1 MTTPGSL
8 AQEAVA
14 KAMAASSAG
23 IAGWTW
29 IATANDLLQLVA
41 TAIGIIAGIYAIV
54 WHRVRIEEVKKKVE
68 AIHEEVVQN
77 EQSNRDGAGEPPR
90 DYR

>member
-1 MTTPGSL
+1 MTNPGSL
-8 AQEAVA
+8 AQEFVA

-29 IATANDLLQLVA
+29 IATANDMLQLIA
-41 TAIGIIAGIYAIV
+41 TAIGIVAGVYAIV
-54 WHRVRIEEVKKKVE
+54 WHRVRINEVKRKG
-68 AIHEEVVQN
+68 N

-90 DYR
+90 DNR

>member
-1 MTTPGSL
+1 MTNPGSL
-8 AQEAVA
+8 AGEIVA

-41 TAIGIIAGIYAIV
+41 TAIGIIAGVYAIV
-54 WHRVRIEEVKKKVE
+54 WHRARINEVKNRPDDS
-68 AIHEEVVQN
+68 VVKYAPIRREGVTN
-77 EQSNRDGAGEPPR
+77 EQSNGDST
-90 DYR
+90 

>member
-1 MTTPGSL
+1 MTNPGSL
-8 AQEAVA
+8 AQEVVA

-41 TAIGIIAGIYAIV
+41 TAIGIIAGVYAIV
-54 WHRVRIEEVKKKVE
+54 WHRVRINEVKRKE
-68 AIHEEVVQN
+68 H
-77 EQSNRDGAGEPPR
+77 EQSNRDRAGESPR
-90 DYR
+90 DDS